1 MELLLK
7 IKDGPV
13 NIGRLLRY
21 IGALGNFLGGE
32 SGGRQPTTNPESCL
46 ISLIAISQGPRPVR
60 LGTVDRH
67 GGPHPAQRLR
77 LRQLP
82 AGQPPHLQD
91 DDLLRRRRVEDH
103 HHHLHLRDLVLVG
116 RRGGLGLGP
125 ARRRRGLPAAAD
137 AELVVGSRMQ

>member
-1 MELLLK
+1 MVATL
-7 IKDGPV
+7 
-13 NIGRLLRY
+13 
-21 IGALGNFLGGE
+21 
-32 SGGRQPTTNPESCL
+32 
-46 ISLIAISQGPRPVR
+46 QGPRPVR

-116 RRGGLGLGP
+116 LCRGGIGLGP

-137 AELVVGSRMQ
+137 AELVVGPAVVEGMQ